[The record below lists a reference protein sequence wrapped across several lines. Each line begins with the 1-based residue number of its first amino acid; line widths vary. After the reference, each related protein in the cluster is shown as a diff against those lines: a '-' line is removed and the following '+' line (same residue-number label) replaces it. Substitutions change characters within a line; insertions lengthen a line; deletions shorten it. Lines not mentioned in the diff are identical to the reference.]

1 MYMNQT
7 KKRLSIINL
16 AISITD
22 IETIQLQILKLGLL
36 KTDTKIQE
44 IIAVLQAEN
53 YAKAQRLIKVYI
65 DTPMED
71 ILQRASQQ
79 KPLDIT
85 DLTPSNKKET
95 IISEEDQKIIDEFQ
109 LFTTDIDN
117 NPKQE
122 KKKEIDINDY
132 LTDASNTPDSKVDT
146 QTADFDAL
154 LNLEANEVMPGNI
167 ELDISQDPND
177 SFFDIPAKEERVV
190 LHTEN
195 ISRDT
200 FFDIEGEGET
210 PVEEIF
216 AKEIFTEETPVEEP
230 PSKDPFETLL
240 TVKTDKKASLIKDAL
255 SKQAATEKDLQKTA
269 LKETALRKKVLKK
282 TPLVKNET
290 TQKPADITPHS
301 PLENALLQE
310 PKVKTVPENYP
321 AISYIRQKFVSMR
334 KQYEPIQKNH
344 DRFPTVET
352 FLTTISQDG
361 YKEKEIEET
370 LVYVEKL
377 IKEEKFAEAGQLQ
390 LVCAS
395 TESNFAQLM
404 LARELYRGILLRKNV
419 SEAFY
424 ILTHMA
430 DDNYPEALCDLGQF
444 HENGIGTGKNK
455 KVAEELYKK
464 AMDMGIK
471 RAEKHYARLKKQNK
485 GFFKK

>member
-1 MYMNQT
+1 MNQT

-53 YAKAQRLIKVYI
+53 YAKAQRLMKVYI

-85 DLTPSNKKET
+85 DLPSSHRKET

-146 QTADFDAL
+146 QTADFDTL

-255 SKQAATEKDLQKTA
+255 SKQAATEKDLQETA
-269 LKETALRKKVLKK
+269 LKETELRKKVLKK
-282 TPLVKNET
+282 T
-290 TQKPADITPHS
+290 
-301 PLENALLQE
+301 
-310 PKVKTVPENYP
+310 
-321 AISYIRQKFVSMR
+321 
-334 KQYEPIQKNH
+334 
-344 DRFPTVET
+344 
-352 FLTTISQDG
+352 
-361 YKEKEIEET
+361 
-370 LVYVEKL
+370 
-377 IKEEKFAEAGQLQ
+377 
-390 LVCAS
+390 
-395 TESNFAQLM
+395 ESD
-404 LARELYRGILLRKNV
+404 
-419 SEAFY
+419 S
-424 ILTHMA
+424 
-430 DDNYPEALCDLGQF
+430 
-444 HENGIGTGKNK
+444 
-455 KVAEELYKK
+455 
-464 AMDMGIK
+464 
-471 RAEKHYARLKKQNK
+471 RAV
-485 GFFKK
+485 